1 MYRKGLFEIG
11 KRISVHEALFSLK
24 KKSVHAPSPSS
35 KQLQHVQFTASS
47 PGVQLAAQNN
57 SFSDVIPL
65 QQICDM

>member
-1 MYRKGLFEIG
+1 MYKKGLFEIG

-24 KKSVHAPSPSS
+24 KSLHAPSPAS

-47 PGVQLAAQNN
+47 PGVQIAAQNN
-57 SFSDVIPL
+57 SFSDVILL